1 VTETKKTKK
10 NVNKGADKDVKEL
23 VDKPDIEKEEPEG
36 KTDAGDVAEEAANE
50 GAAGS
55 AAEVNALLIERDEY
69 KDALIRERAD
79 FENYKKRNADLAAVS
94 FQNGLADAVMQILPV
109 LDNFERAVATECSD
123 EAFLSGMEMIK
134 RQLTDA
140 LASMG
145 VTEIEADGATFDPE
159 YHNAVMQV
167 EEEGRKTNEI
177 VEVMQKGYSMNG
189 RVLRHSMVKVNK

>member
-1 VTETKKTKK
+1 MTETKKTKK